1 MQPAPTIRSRKE
13 MRTSSSSLG
22 MPDSRRSA
30 GGNIHMLWLAL
41 LAAASDDLPAKL
53 RHLESVASAEAPAS
67 SPDGARIAFVTTLF
81 GTRQVATMAADGSY
95 PMQLTD
101 EPGGVLGVRYPPND
115 PKVLIAIALRADR
128 RRLLFLDEAGPAG
141 GPAPDAPGCRRRAGG
156 GGGGR
161 GPPCAR
167 GGGAPGGGGG
177 PAAGVRPPGGS
188 AREGR
193 KFFGGGG
200 PNPAGE
206 LIAGRGTALRRGR

>member
-13 MRTSSSSLG
+13 MRISSSSLG
-22 MPDSRRSA
+22 MPHSRRSA

-101 EPGGVLGVRYPPND
+101 EPGGVLGVRDPPND
-115 PKVLIAIALRADR
+115 PNVLIAIALRGDR
-128 RRLLFLDEAGPAG
+128 RRPLFVDEAGTPPAEV
-141 GPAPDAPGCRRRAGG
+141 GPAPGDQL
-156 GGGGR
+156 
-161 GPPCAR
+161 
-167 GGGAPGGGGG
+167 PGG
-177 PAAGVRPPGGS
+177 V
-188 AREGR
+188 
-193 KFFGGGG
+193 
-200 PNPAGE
+200 
-206 LIAGRGTALRRGR
+206 